1 MRKKQLSKFQ
11 ENFGKSVRKHGTGD
25 LIQCLRRKAESADN
39 ADFIELN
46 AYRCRLSQFNHV
58 DGSYIRKRSS
68 SAGPGSVIPLFSE
81 MRTVPF

>member
-1 MRKKQLSKFQ
+1 MRKNSYQSFQ

-58 DGSYIRKRSS
+58 DGSYIKKTLKQRWTRISNTVVQRDAY
-68 SAGPGSVIPLFSE
+68 SAF
-81 MRTVPF
+81 